1 MRKARTIHWNNIIAG
16 VIAVL
21 LTIITICGVL
31 SFSVDN
37 KYEVTN
43 LYGATVEIFGS
54 GIYKYDSFFKA
65 PILIGSDWTML
76 LIVVPIMVSYVFR
89 KVETVQEK
97 TGFFAILGIVV
108 YYAFSLSFGVTY
120 NSLHLVYIALTA
132 VSFFTL
138 FILLLQI
145 YGEARRDTGTFK
157 LGKGEVTFLVFVG
170 LSNIIAWLPDIISS
184 LLQGGTLERIETYT
198 TEITYVLDMG
208 IISPLVFITLYL
220 LIYKK
225 NGISLALYRLLL
237 MTLKVIGIMLPVQTL
252 FQFLAG
258 IRLPLPV
265 LITKVTI
272 FVLLSILAV
281 NFDRLNVKRLE
292 NVYNT

>member
-281 NFDRLNVKRLE
+281 YFDRLNVKRLE